1 MLRVNNQTLRIKN
14 KYNFLLFQ
22 TNCSALLNS
31 NGRGNPDME
40 PFCNHF
46 DQFGFEFDV
55 LQYSG
60 VDLVRFLSRTGAHN
74 SD

>member
-1 MLRVNNQTLRIKN
+1 MAEG
-14 KYNFLLFQ
+14 FLI
-22 TNCSALLNS
+22 S
-31 NGRGNPDME
+31 DVE
-40 PFCNHF
+40 PFCDHF

-60 VDLVRFLSRTGAHN
+60 VDLVRFLVRTGAHN

>member
-1 MLRVNNQTLRIKN
+1 
-14 KYNFLLFQ
+14 
-22 TNCSALLNS
+22 
-31 NGRGNPDME
+31 ME

-60 VDLVRFLSRTGAHN
+60 VDLVRFLSRPVHTIQIEIYF
-74 SD
+74 D